1 MTQSDMLKSFFDFNG
16 LYQEIREKTLEDF
29 PTLEDYLDFIEDLEE
44 DKEKATSLYYFITD
58 PKHNEI
64 FMDFEIGEDNEIVVK
79 DDIIEIYFWEDT
91 SYSNEG
97 GNHDG
102 GYEYWF
108 KINLDLENFIG
119 MEVVN
124 QN

>member
-1 MTQSDMLKSFFDFNG
+1 MTQSDMLRSFFDFNG

-29 PTLEDYLDFIEDLEE
+29 PTLEEYLQFIDDHEG
-44 DKEKATSLYYFITD
+44 DKQKAESLYYFITD

-64 FMDFEIGEDNEIVVK
+64 FMGFEVGEDNEIVVK
-79 DDIIEIYFWEDT
+79 NDVIEIYFWEDT

-97 GNHDG
+97 GSHDG

-108 KINLDLENFIG
+108 RINLDLENFIG
-119 MEVVN
+119 LDVVN

>member
-1 MTQSDMLKSFFDFNG
+1 MTQSDMLKNFFDFSR

-29 PTLEDYLDFIEDLEE
+29 PTLKEYLDFIEDMEE
-44 DKEKATSLYYFITD
+44 DKVKAESLYHFITD

-64 FMDFEIGEDNEIVVK
+64 FMDFEIGEDNEITVN
-79 DDIIEIYFWEDT
+79 DDILEIYFWEDT

-97 GNHDG
+97 GSHDG

-108 KINLDLENFIG
+108 RINIDLENFVG
-119 MEVVN
+119 LDVVN

>member
-1 MTQSDMLKSFFDFNG
+1 MTQSDMLNKFFDFVG
-16 LYQEIREKTLEDF
+16 LYQEIRKKTLDEY
-29 PTLEDYLDFIEDLEE
+29 PTLEEYLDVIDDIGE
-44 DKEKATSLYYFITD
+44 DKVKAESLYLFISD

-64 FMDFEIGEDNEIVVK
+64 FMDFEVGEDNEIAVK
-79 DDIIEIYFWEDT
+79 NDILEIYFWEDT

-97 GNHDG
+97 GSHDG

-108 KINLDLENFIG
+108 RINLDFENFVG
-119 MEVVN
+119 LEVVN

>member
-1 MTQSDMLKSFFDFNG
+1 MTQSDMLKNFFDFSG

-29 PTLEDYLDFIEDLEE
+29 PTLKEYLDFIEDMGE
-44 DKEKATSLYYFITD
+44 DRVKAVSLYHFITD

-64 FMDFEIGEDNEIVVK
+64 FMDFEVGEDNEITVK
-79 DDIIEIYFWEDT
+79 NDILEIYFWEDT

-97 GNHDG
+97 GSHDG

-108 KINLDLENFIG
+108 RINIDLESFVG
-119 MEVVN
+119 LDVVN

>member
-1 MTQSDMLKSFFDFNG
+1 MTQSDMLRSFFDFNG
-16 LYQEIREKTLEDF
+16 LYQKIREKTLEDF
-29 PTLEDYLDFIEDLEE
+29 PTLEEYLQFIDDHEE
-44 DKEKATSLYYFITD
+44 DKQKAESLYYFITD

-64 FMDFEIGEDNEIVVK
+64 FMDFEVGEDNEIVVK
-79 DDIIEIYFWEDT
+79 NDAIEIHFWEDT

-97 GNHDG
+97 GSHDG

-108 KINLDLENFIG
+108 RINLDLENFIG
-119 MEVVN
+119 LDVVN

>member
-1 MTQSDMLKSFFDFNG
+1 MLKNFFDFSG

-29 PTLEDYLDFIEDLEE
+29 PTLKEYLDFIEDMEE
-44 DKEKATSLYYFITD
+44 DKVKAEGLYHFITD

-64 FMDFEIGEDNEIVVK
+64 FMDFEIGEDNEITVN
-79 DDIIEIYFWEDT
+79 DDILEIYFWEDT

-97 GNHDG
+97 GSHDG

-108 KINLDLENFIG
+108 RINIDLENFVG
-119 MEVVN
+119 LDVVN

>member
-1 MTQSDMLKSFFDFNG
+1 MLKNFFDFTG
-16 LYQEIREKTLEDF
+16 LYREIKEKTLEDF
-29 PTLEDYLDFIEDLEE
+29 PTMEEYLDFIEDIDE
-44 DKEKATSLYYFITD
+44 DKEKARSLYYFITD
-58 PKHNEI
+58 ANHDNI
-64 FMDFEIGEDNEIVVK
+64 FDDFEIGEDNEIVVK
-79 DDIIEIYFWEDT
+79 DDVIEIYFWEDT

-97 GNHDG
+97 GSHDG

-108 KINLDLENFIG
+108 RINLDLENFIG